1 MLIQFASLSSPKTAR
16 VSPGKKSLRESVQ
29 AQLSLHHPQRHQREH
44 PFPAKAQAECEIS
57 CQPEPP
63 DNVGHLLHSI
73 CQPFS
78 SELVS

>member
-57 CQPEPP
+57 CRPEPP
-63 DNVGHLLHSI
+63 TTSATCCIASVSLFLLS
-73 CQPFS
+73 
-78 SELVS
+78 